1 MLLDI
6 IFVVLILLAAWKG
19 YSQGLVI
26 GLFSLVSIIVGLAAA
41 IKLSAVVAGWI
52 GKAVKISEEWL
63 PVISF
68 IVVFIIVVLLIRL
81 GARAIQSTIEVAM
94 LGWVNR
100 LGGIILY
107 VAIYT
112 IVFSILLFYA
122 EQMQIIK
129 PATIESSVT
138 YSYIQPI
145 GPKVINALGSLI
157 PWFKDM
163 FEELKSFFGSV
174 ATKIKPGV

>member
-6 IFVVLILLAAWKG
+6 IFAVLILLAVWKG

-26 GLFSLVSIIVGLAAA
+26 GLFSLVSIIIGLAAA

-100 LGGIILY
+100 LGGVILY

-129 PATIESSVT
+129 PAIIESSVT

-174 ATKIKPGV
+174 ATKIKPAA